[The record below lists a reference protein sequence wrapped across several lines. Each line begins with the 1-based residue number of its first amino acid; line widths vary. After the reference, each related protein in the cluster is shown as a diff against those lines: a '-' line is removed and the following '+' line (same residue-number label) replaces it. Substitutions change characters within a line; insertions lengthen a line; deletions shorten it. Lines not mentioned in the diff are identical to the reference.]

1 LTQRLNNIG
10 NTERREW
17 LTELVHEKLGER
29 RFYALAA
36 AVREH
41 EARAAAFPHTIGR
54 HDEILYERLRLICGE
69 L

>member
-1 LTQRLNNIG
+1 LTEQIKNINKG
-10 NTERREW
+10 SA

-29 RFYALAA
+29 RFYALAK

-41 EARAAAFPHTIGR
+41 EERAAAFPHTIAR
-54 HDEILYERLRLICGE
+54 HDEELYRRFRLICGE